1 MLTFSSL
8 GWEALS
14 RALLHF
20 FCRIVIDPGFPGGS
34 AAKNLPAMQE
44 THVRSQAREDSLE
57 EEIATYSI
65 ILAWETQGQRRLVG
79 YSPRDHRARLDLAT
93 ETTRRRPSLILSK
106 ERDESPFDGRRS
118 MC

>member
-1 MLTFSSL
+1 MLAFSNL

-44 THVRSQAREDSLE
+44 THVRSLAREDSLE

-65 ILAWETQGQRRLVG
+65 ILAWETHGQRRLVG
-79 YSPRDHRARLDLAT
+79 YSPWDHKESDLT
-93 ETTRRRPSLILSK
+93 
-106 ERDESPFDGRRS
+106 
-118 MC
+118 